1 MKLLN
6 DLFSLLS
13 GTGKK
18 ENLKNMVEGKSPLRV
33 IALLIGILIIFL
45 VSVSLIVSAI
55 I

>member
-13 GTGKK
+13 GTGKR
-18 ENLKNMVEGKSPLRV
+18 EDLEDMVEGKSPLRV

>member
-1 MKLLN
+1 MNLLN

-13 GTGKK
+13 GSGKREK
-18 ENLKNMVEGKSPLRV
+18 LEDLVEGKSPLRV